1 MNSISDA
8 ADLMATAREALLN
21 EVLPSLPKDRRYAG
35 LMIANVMAMAAREH
49 ARGGAALRDEAE
61 RLRTLLGG
69 FDPLAPQPSD
79 GDENELRALR
89 RALSVAIRRGR
100 FDDSSSRRALES
112 HIALTAADWVAI
124 SNPKVARAKRND

>member
-49 ARGGAALRDEAE
+49 ARGGAAMRDEAE

-69 FDPLAPQPSD
+69 FDPLATPTGEEADS
-79 GDENELRALR
+79 ELRALR

-100 FDDSSSRRALES
+100 FDDPPSRRALEA
-112 HIALTAADWVAI
+112 HIAQTAADWAAI
-124 SNPKVARAKRND
+124 SNPKVIRA

>member
-1 MNSISDA
+1 VNSISDA

-49 ARGGAALRDEAE
+49 AHGGAALRAEAE

-69 FDPLAPQPSD
+69 FDPLATRPSD
-79 GDENELRALR
+79 GNDDELRALR

-100 FDDSSSRRALES
+100 FDERSSRRTLES
-112 HIALTAADWVAI
+112 HIALTATDWVAI
-124 SNPKVARAKRND
+124 SNPKVVRSKRND